1 METCPYE
8 IDTEQIHTD
17 LADIEG
23 VDSLSYLVV
32 GALNFDKNYLL
43 THLLIMG
50 SGKGFEEINQECSRV
65 TEIATNL
72 LRYKYPIIDEITIQV
87 DVLKGA

>member
-1 METCPYE
+1 METCPHE

-32 GALNFDKNYLL
+32 SALNFDKIYLL
-43 THLLIMG
+43 THI
-50 SGKGFEEINQECSRV
+50 KIIHPVDCEDKVTKINQEC
-65 TEIATNL
+65 A
-72 LRYKYPIIDEITIQV
+72 
-87 DVLKGA
+87 

>member
-43 THLLIMG
+43 THLMIMH
-50 SGKGFEEINQECSRV
+50 SDKGFEEINQEC
-65 TEIATNL
+65 A
-72 LRYKYPIIDEITIQV
+72 
-87 DVLKGA
+87 